1 MDVWRGTLFI
11 SASVVFTFARCGPLL
26 PLSTLSR
33 SRPLICPRHLSLN
46 LSGLTTLTTVSVSV
60 TTWTQHVLVVALG
73 HASSSWCQVLW
84 MQWPSPTL
92 LYFCLAFWFCFADI
106 AHVFKIWI
114 LQRLKDMNEASYS
127 VLFNIQ
133 LIKASF
139 SKPYFVCSLW
149 TSRTQRPMLLSVFI
163 TQKLPQCKNA
173 DTENVQEGV
182 AEHRMH
188 HLP

>member
-1 MDVWRGTLFI
+1 MFLLLLWGTLAHLGVRFYE
-11 SASVVFTFARCGPLL
+11 CNDH
-26 PLSTLSR
+26 
-33 SRPLICPRHLSLN
+33 RPPY
-46 LSGLTTLTTVSVSV
+46 
-60 TTWTQHVLVVALG
+60 
-73 HASSSWCQVLW
+73 
-84 MQWPSPTL
+84 TL
-92 LYFCLAFWFCFADI
+92 LYFCLAFWFCFEDI

-163 TQKLPQCKNA
+163 TQKLPQCKYA

>member
-1 MDVWRGTLFI
+1 
-11 SASVVFTFARCGPLL
+11 
-26 PLSTLSR
+26 
-33 SRPLICPRHLSLN
+33 
-46 LSGLTTLTTVSVSV
+46 
-60 TTWTQHVLVVALG
+60 
-73 HASSSWCQVLW
+73 
-84 MQWPSPTL
+84 
-92 LYFCLAFWFCFADI
+92 
-106 AHVFKIWI
+106 
-114 LQRLKDMNEASYS
+114 MNEASYS

-149 TSRTQRPMLLSVFI
+149 TSRTQRLMLLSVFI
-163 TQKLPQCKNA
+163 TQKLPQCKYA